1 MNIVLV
7 AAVAKNRVIGRQGK
21 IPWHIKDD
29 LLHFKKLTTES
40 AVIMGR
46 KTYESIGKPLPNRT
60 NIVMTRRPRRLKDVR
75 EVYNKNQALAVAL
88 EFSKDIY
95 IIGGENVYREFL
107 PLAKK
112 MFLTEIAL
120 EVSGD
125 TYFPEWATKEWVEV
139 SRINKEDQSQDIKY
153 SFVEYKRVS

>member
-1 MNIVLV
+1 MSNNL
-7 AAVAKNRVIGRQGK
+7 VIGINNK
-21 IPWHIKDD
+21 LPWKLKKD
-29 LLHFKKLTTES
+29 LQHFNSYTKDKTI
-40 AVIMGR
+40 IMGR

-60 NIVMTRRPRRLKDVR
+60 NIVMTRRPGRLKDIR
-75 EVYNKNQALAVAL
+75 EVYSKNQALAVAL

-95 IIGGENVYREFL
+95 IIGGENIYREFL

-125 TYFPEWATKEWVEV
+125 THFPEWAKKEWIEV

-153 SFVEYKRVS
+153 SFVEYKRLS

>member
-1 MNIVLV
+1 MNIALV

-29 LLHFKKLTTES
+29 LLHFKNLTTAS
-40 AVIMGR
+40 TVIMGR

-60 NIVMTRRPRRLKDVR
+60 NIVMTRRPGRLKDIR
-75 EVYNKNQALAVAL
+75 EVYSKNQALAVAL
-88 EFSKDIY
+88 EFSKNIY
-95 IIGGENVYREFL
+95 IIGGENIYREFL

-125 TYFPEWATKEWVEV
+125 THFPEWAKKEWIEV

-153 SFVEYKRVS
+153 SFVEYKRLS

>member
-1 MNIVLV
+1 MNIALV

-29 LLHFKKLTTES
+29 LLHFKNLTTES

-60 NIVMTRRPRRLKDVR
+60 NIVMTRRPGRLKDIR
-75 EVYNKNQALAVAL
+75 EVYSKNQALAVAL

-95 IIGGENVYREFL
+95 IIGGENIYREFL

-125 TYFPEWATKEWVEV
+125 THFPEWAKKEWIEV

-153 SFVEYKRVS
+153 SFVEYKRLS

>member
-1 MNIVLV
+1 MNIALV

-29 LLHFKKLTTES
+29 LLHFKNLTTAS

-46 KTYESIGKPLPNRT
+46 KTYESIGEPLPNRT
-60 NIVMTRRPRRLKDVR
+60 NIVMTRRPGRLKDIR
-75 EVYNKNQALAVAL
+75 EVYSKNQALAVAL

-95 IIGGENVYREFL
+95 IIGGENIYREFL

-125 TYFPEWATKEWVEV
+125 THFPEWAKKEWIEV

>member
-1 MNIVLV
+1 MNIALV

-29 LLHFKKLTTES
+29 LLHFKNLTTAS

-60 NIVMTRRPRRLKDVR
+60 NIVMTRRPGRLKDIR
-75 EVYNKNQALAVAL
+75 EVYSKNQALAVAL

-95 IIGGENVYREFL
+95 IIGGENIYREFL

-125 TYFPEWATKEWVEV
+125 TYFPEWVKKEWIEV

>member
-1 MNIVLV
+1 MNIVLI

-29 LLHFKKLTTES
+29 LLHFKNLTTAS

-60 NIVMTRRPRRLKDVR
+60 NIVMTKRPGRLKDIR

-95 IIGGENVYREFL
+95 IIGGENIYREFL

-125 TYFPEWATKEWVEV
+125 THFPEWAKKEWIEV

>member
-95 IIGGENVYREFL
+95 IIGGENIYRDFL

-125 TYFPEWATKEWVEV
+125 THFPEWPKKEWVEV

>member
-95 IIGGENVYREFL
+95 IIGGENIYREFL

-125 TYFPEWATKEWVEV
+125 THFPEWAKKEWIEV

-153 SFVEYKRVS
+153 SFVEYKRLS

>member
-1 MNIVLV
+1 MNIALV

-29 LLHFKKLTTES
+29 LLHFKNLTTAS

-60 NIVMTRRPRRLKDVR
+60 NIVMTRRPGRLKDIR
-75 EVYNKNQALAVAL
+75 EVYSKNQALAVAL

-95 IIGGENVYREFL
+95 IIGGENIYREFL

-125 TYFPEWATKEWVEV
+125 THFPEWEKKEWIEV

-153 SFVEYKRVS
+153 SFVEYKRLS

>member
-1 MNIVLV
+1 MNIALV

-21 IPWHIKDD
+21 IPWYIKDD
-29 LLHFKKLTTES
+29 LLHFKNLTTAS

-60 NIVMTRRPRRLKDVR
+60 NIVMTRRPGRLKDIR
-75 EVYNKNQALAVAL
+75 GVYSKNQALAVAL

-95 IIGGENVYREFL
+95 IIGGENIYREFL

-125 TYFPEWATKEWVEV
+125 TYFPEWVKKEWIEV